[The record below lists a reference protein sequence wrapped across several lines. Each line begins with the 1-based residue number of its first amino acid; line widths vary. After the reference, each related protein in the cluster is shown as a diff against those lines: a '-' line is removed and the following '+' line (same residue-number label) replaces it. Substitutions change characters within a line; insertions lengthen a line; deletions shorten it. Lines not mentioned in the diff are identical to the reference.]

1 MEPFLY
7 RCGLCYEHNGR
18 EYFFVCCQFRKRVG
32 QSYGRGIYRQ
42 IARNQQDR
50 NKRYKSGIFKRSQLC
65 RDARAESKSQYGNN
79 GRGRNQSVFRRFREY
94 VAFGFPKPKSGRISQ
109 PVDKRYG
116 FRRRFQQLFAIAV
129 AQPVAYGFNFRI
141 GYEFHNKRCI
151 RKSKLYARV
160 FLYQRCKQFLFDDCY
175 GRHKSLCEQRYEFKR
190 IKRFK
195 LVERYDV
202 RDEHNK
208 RNKRFVRL
216 VQQFFRGDDLG
227 DQRRYFCY

>member
-7 RCGLCYEHNGR
+7 GCRFGYEYDRGK
-18 EYFFVCCQFRKRVG
+18 YILVGSQLRKRVR

-50 NKRYKSGIFKRSQLC
+50 NKRYKSGLFKRTQLC
-65 RDARAESKSQYGNN
+65 RDARAESKSQHGNN

-94 VAFGFPKPKSGRISQ
+94 VAFGFPKSKSGRISQ
-109 PVDKRYG
+109 SVNKRYD

-129 AQPVAYGFNFRI
+129 GQPVAYRYDI
-141 GYEFHNKRCI
+141 GVGHQFHHKRSI
-151 RKSKLYARV
+151 RKSKLHARV

-175 GRHKSLCEQRYEFKR
+175 GRHKSLCEQWYEFKR